1 MSNTY
6 EQFREIISLVAT
18 RNVFSCFQ
26 ILTRKNNNYL
36 FLINLLEN
44 YVNKYFYTLIT

>member
-26 ILTRKNNNYL
+26 ILTRKNNNLPLSYKRTRKL
-36 FLINLLEN
+36 RL
-44 YVNKYFYTLIT
+44 